1 MTWASRIRLLAG
13 MLLVLVVAAL
23 ATFHLNETRG
33 RATSDSAQILAETY
47 AVGSPYAGLVADHL
61 VEVGDDVVEGDPL
74 FVIDSAGLTYDLAHG
89 LVTDPPEFTSLD
101 DQGRLVVL
109 ASGDGRVTELG
120 AKRGTF
126 VPSASTLA
134 TVQRAGTLYV
144 QGEYTL
150 TAKEYARLPDGAD
163 VTVTLPNDTV
173 LDGTVERV
181 EVTTINGQAQAVVRV
196 ASPELVDGKS
206 NGLVS
211 AGTPVVVQV
220 ALTNEGVVTTVADK
234 VRTYV
239 DTYVGTYVDGL
250 LG

>member
-1 MTWASRIRLLAG
+1 MTWASRLRLIAG
-13 MLLVLVVAAL
+13 MMLVLVVAAL
-23 ATFHLNETRG
+23 ATYHLNETRG

-47 AVGSPYAGLVADHL
+47 DVGSPYAGLVADHL
-61 VEVGDDVVEGDPL
+61 VDVGDAVTEGDPL

-89 LVTDPPEFTSLD
+89 LVTDPPEFTELD

-109 ASGDGRVTELG
+109 ASGDGRVTELA

-126 VPSASTLA
+126 VPSAVTLA
-134 TVQRAGTLYV
+134 TVQRADTLYV

-163 VTVTLPNDTV
+163 VTITLPNDDV
-173 LDGTVERV
+173 LAGEVERV
-181 EVTTINGQAQAVVRV
+181 EVTTTNGQAQAVVRV
-196 ASPELVDGKS
+196 ASDELVDGAG

-220 ALTNEGVVTTVADK
+220 ALSNDGVVTTVAGT
-234 VRTYV
+234 VRSYV
-239 DTYVGTYVDGL
+239 ERL

>member
-13 MLLVLVVAAL
+13 TILVLVLASL
-23 ATFHLNETRG
+23 ATYHLNETKG
-33 RATSDSAQILAETY
+33 RATSDSAQILAENY

-61 VEVGDDVVEGDPL
+61 VDVGDVVKEGDPM
-74 FVIDSAGLTYDLAHG
+74 FVIDSSGLTYDLANG
-89 LVTDPPEFTSLD
+89 LVVEPPEFTRLD
-101 DQGRLVVL
+101 DQGRLVLL
-109 ASGDGRVTELG
+109 ASGDGRITQLA

-126 VPSASTLA
+126 VPSAQTLA

-163 VTVTLPNDTV
+163 VTITLPNDAT
-173 LDGTVERV
+173 LAGKVERV
-181 EVTTINGQAQAVVRV
+181 DVTTTDGQAQAVVRV
-196 ASPELVDGKS
+196 TSDELVDGAD

-220 ALTNEGVVTTVADK
+220 ALMNDGVVTTVAGK
-234 VRTYV
+234 VRSYV
-239 DTYVGTYVDGL
+239 EGV

>member
-1 MTWASRIRLLAG
+1 MTWVSRLRLLAG
-13 MLLVLVVAAL
+13 MILVLVVAAL
-23 ATFHLNETRG
+23 ATYHLNETRG

-47 AVGSPYAGLVADHL
+47 DVGSPYAGLVADHL
-61 VEVGDDVVEGDPL
+61 VDVGDDVAEGDPL

-89 LVTDPPEFTSLD
+89 LVTDPPEFTELD
-101 DQGRLVVL
+101 EQGRLVVL
-109 ASGDGRVTELG
+109 ASGDGRVTELS

-126 VPSASTLA
+126 VPSAVTLA

-163 VTVTLPNDTV
+163 VTITLPNDDV
-173 LDGTVERV
+173 LAGNVERV
-181 EVTTINGQAQAVVRV
+181 EVTTTNGQAQAVVRV
-196 ASPELVDGKS
+196 GSDELVDGAA

-220 ALTNEGVVTTVADK
+220 ALSNDGVVTTVAGK
-234 VRTYV
+234 VRSYV
-239 DTYVGTYVDGL
+239 ERL

>member
-1 MTWASRIRLLAG
+1 MTWTSRLRLLAG
-13 MLLVLVVAAL
+13 MILVLVVAAL
-23 ATFHLNETRG
+23 ATYQLNETRG

-47 AVGSPYAGLVADHL
+47 DVGSPYAGLVADHL
-61 VEVGDDVVEGDPL
+61 VDVGDEVDEGDPL

-89 LVTDPPEFTSLD
+89 LVTDPPEFTELD

-109 ASGDGRVTELG
+109 ASGAGRVTGLA

-126 VPSASTLA
+126 VPSAVTLA
-134 TVQRAGTLYV
+134 TVQRADTLYV

-163 VTVTLPNDTV
+163 VTITLPNDDV
-173 LDGTVERV
+173 LEGNVEQV
-181 EVTTINGQAQAVVRV
+181 EVTTTNGQAQAVVRV
-196 ASPELVDGKS
+196 ASDELVDGAG

-220 ALTNEGVVTTVADK
+220 ALSNDGVVTTVAGK

-239 DTYVGTYVDGL
+239 ERL